1 MKIISNIPQA
11 AKAIYALKWFSRN
24 DKAIKAARAKGD
36 FEEERKWI
44 LKSTSDWGK
53 NLCRLLGITYE
64 VEGYENIP
72 DEGPVVFM
80 GNHQGY
86 ADILVLCAVLDK
98 FQFGFVAKEE
108 LGKIPKYGDAILGIR
123 SVLMNRGDARDS
135 VKSILEGIQY
145 IKDGFSLC
153 IFPEGTRS
161 KGGPMIEFHKGSFKL
176 ATKPQVPI
184 IPITINGSY
193 KVFEESGVIR
203 PANIRITIHPAVPTA
218 GLSREEQNRLSE
230 KVEAIVRS
238 ALEE

>member
-1 MKIISNIPQA
+1 MKIISNIPQG
-11 AKAIYALKWFSRN
+11 AKAIYALKWFTRN
-24 DKAIKAARAKGD
+24 RKNIYAARAKED
-36 FEEERKWI
+36 FAEERKWI

-64 VEGYENIP
+64 VEGFENIP

-80 GNHQGY
+80 SNHQGY

-98 FQFGFVAKEE
+98 FQFGYVAKQE
-108 LGKIPKYGDAILGIR
+108 LGKIPKYGQAIIDIR
-123 SVLMNRGDARDS
+123 SVLMNRGDARES
-135 VKSILEGIQY
+135 VKSILEGIDL
-145 IKDGFSLC
+145 IKKGFSLC

-176 ATKPQVPI
+176 ATKPKVPI

-193 KVFEESGVIR
+193 KVFEEKGVIR
-203 PANIRITIHPAVPTA
+203 PANVKITIHPAVPTA
-218 GLSREEQNRLSE
+218 GLDREETNRLPE